1 MSCLQAIQRWLKG
14 LTEGQTDVQGQLLR
28 TPSGK
33 PEVQDEKMKIFILH
47 VRIRDHDLP
56 YQQH

>member
-1 MSCLQAIQRWLKG
+1 MSGLRAIKRWMKG
-14 LTEGQTDVQGQLLR
+14 LTDGQTDVQGQLLR
-28 TPSGK
+28 TSSSK

-47 VRIRDHDLP
+47 VRSRDHDLP